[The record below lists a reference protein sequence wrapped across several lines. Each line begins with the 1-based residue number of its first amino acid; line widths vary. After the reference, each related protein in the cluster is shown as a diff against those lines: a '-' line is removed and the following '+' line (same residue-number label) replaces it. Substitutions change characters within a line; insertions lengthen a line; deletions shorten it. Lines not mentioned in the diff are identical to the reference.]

1 MTLAPKFNLLDILTK
16 AALAALTAVMAVM
29 LVQHEIAVSSN
40 HAAVHSGADE
50 ELQQLQQRAE
60 ADKKIHQ
67 EVAALFEQ
75 RQFTQAMDKL
85 KALQG
90 LHPGNSRSLLWQ
102 ARLQYETGSSVD
114 AIASYRQAIDSE
126 PGFVDKK
133 SPLFELAV
141 IKQLKQRIDESKEKL
156 KREMNLKPGDSS
168 LKKAFNDLLYLQ
180 RRIAGGCE

>member
-1 MTLAPKFNLLDILTK
+1 MTLVHKFDVLDVLTK
-16 AALAALTAVMAVM
+16 AALAALTAIMLLM
-29 LVQHEIAVSSN
+29 LVQHEIAVRRSAEASPSS
-40 HAAVHSGADE
+40 GGE
-50 ELQQLQQRAE
+50 ELRRLQQRAE
-60 ADKKIHQ
+60 ADKKIYQ

-75 RQFTQAMDKL
+75 RQFAQAMDKL
-85 KALQG
+85 KAVQG
-90 LHPGNSRSLLWQ
+90 LHSGNPRSLLWQ
-102 ARLQYETGSSVD
+102 ARLQYETGSTVD

-141 IKQLKQRIDESKEKL
+141 IKQLKQRIDESKDKL
-156 KREMNLKPGDSS
+156 KREMGLKPGDSS